1 MDVATPKR
9 QKLIDKLTKKMT
21 VLDKSMEILN
31 STERVY
37 ISRWRGF
44 WGNDC
49 CNSETNEPLSKN
61 IAHKKIND
69 ILLEIK

>member
-31 STERVY
+31 PTERVY
-37 ISRWRGF
+37 ISR
-44 WGNDC
+44 
-49 CNSETNEPLSKN
+49 
-61 IAHKKIND
+61 
-69 ILLEIK
+69 

>member
-9 QKLIDKLTKKMT
+9 QKLIDKLTKKMP

-37 ISRWRGF
+37 ISR
-44 WGNDC
+44 
-49 CNSETNEPLSKN
+49 
-61 IAHKKIND
+61 
-69 ILLEIK
+69 

>member
-1 MDVATPKR
+1 MDVPTPKR
-9 QKLIDKLTKKMT
+9 QKLTDKLTKKMT

-37 ISRWRGF
+37 ISRWICF

-49 CNSETNEPLSKN
+49 CNFDTNEPLSKN
-61 IAHKKIND
+61 ITRKKIND
-69 ILLEIK
+69 ILSEIK